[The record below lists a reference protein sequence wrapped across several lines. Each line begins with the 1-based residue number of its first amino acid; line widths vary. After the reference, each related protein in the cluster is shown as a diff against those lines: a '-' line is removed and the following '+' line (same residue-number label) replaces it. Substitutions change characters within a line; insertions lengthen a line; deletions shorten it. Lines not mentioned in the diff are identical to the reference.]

1 MDHGMNNQNQKYI
14 LIKVYQIIYKMK
26 KKKYRINSMDVKKND
41 FINDVNV
48 ILWVFFNSKNWKDFD
63 YCGFFLK
70 YVTCTQYY
78 I

>member
-1 MDHGMNNQNQKYI
+1 MNNQNQKYI

-48 ILWVFFNSKNWKDFD
+48 ILWVFLFKE
-63 YCGFFLK
+63 LK
-70 YVTCTQYY
+70 RF
-78 I
+78 

>member
-1 MDHGMNNQNQKYI
+1 MFIHFEIRAILNGRMNNQNQKYI

-48 ILWVFFNSKNWKDFD
+48 ILW
-63 YCGFFLK
+63 GFFIQRIEKILII
-70 YVTCTQYY
+70 VGF
-78 I
+78 